1 MTTRFAINDIVAYEK
16 DGVSYEFEISEIRI
30 DDSGIYYSGVDAGD
44 IAVGWHLEKYL
55 DLRY

>member
-16 DGVSYEFEISEIRI
+16 DGIFYEFEINEIRI

-44 IAVGWHLEKYL
+44 CSVGWHLEKYL